1 MDRYTPQRNVNAQTP
16 RRSADDNHGYGADFR
31 PDEARGA
38 DDARSGAADVYC
50 GHEEYSR
57 GRCVWMPNETG
68 GGMSSYSG
76 RPGRFTGRGPRNYVR
91 PDESIQDKAC
101 QWLSANPELDASDI
115 EAHVQNGQVALGGT
129 VGRRREKHLAEDIVE
144 SVSGVRGVRNEI
156 RVRSAEERQ

>member
-57 GRCVWMPNETG
+57 GRGVCMPNEAG

-101 QWLSANPELDASDI
+101 QWLSESRA
-115 EAHVQNGQVALGGT
+115 
-129 VGRRREKHLAEDIVE
+129 RRERHRGACAER
-144 SVSGVRGVRNEI
+144 SGGARWNRRPPPREAFGGGYR
-156 RVRSAEERQ
+156 